1 MPPADNTLLPQPQ
14 PQPQTATL
22 APLLVL
28 PLPVLV
34 RFGRL
39 MRAEGWE
46 VDLQRMCVDDGYAL
60 DCLAAGHCSSDA
72 RLRDAAVGLFAAF
85 HRNTGQPEAV
95 H

>member
-1 MPPADNTLLPQPQ
+1 MPQADNTPLPS
-14 PQPQTATL
+14 TL
-22 APLLVL
+22 APLVVM

-34 RFGRL
+34 RFRRL

-60 DCLAAGHCSSDA
+60 ECLAAGHCSSDA

-85 HRNTGQPEAV
+85 HRNTGLPDAV

>member
-1 MPPADNTLLPQPQ
+1 MPQADNTPPRQPLPP
-14 PQPQTATL
+14 TL
-22 APLLVL
+22 APLVVM

-34 RFGRL
+34 RFRRL

-60 DCLAAGHCSSDA
+60 ECLAAGHCSSDA

-85 HRNTGQPEAV
+85 HRNTAAPAAV